1 MWKKI
6 FLSVSLI
13 IIFIVGI
20 EIFNISKKN
29 EEDTN
34 NIIQNET
41 ELSTGYVTDECLNEW
56 TDYSSIAQAEIQET
70 NQNLNDK
77 DRHYILKS
85 ENDVIKVYYINE
97 KEEEILYKVT
107 EIYTKYLSEN
117 DIKELE
123 TGIDVYG
130 VQELNQL
137 LEDFE

>member
-1 MWKKI
+1 MWKKV

-56 TDYSSIAQAEIQET
+56 TDYSSTVQLEIQET
-70 NQNLNDK
+70 NHSLNDK

-97 KEEEILYKVT
+97 KGEEILYKVT
-107 EIYTKYLSEN
+107 EIYTKYLSED

>member
-1 MWKKI
+1 MWKKV
-6 FLSVSLI
+6 FLSVSVI
-13 IIFIVGI
+13 IVFIIGI

-29 EEDTN
+29 KEDEN

-41 ELSTGYVTDECLNEW
+41 ELSTSYVTDECLNEW
-56 TDYSSIAQAEIQET
+56 TDYSSTVQSEIQET

-85 ENDVIKVYYINE
+85 ENDIVKVYYINE